1 MSRLIEIGLVYSCKE
16 GRFVKYYLE
25 GNVEDIITLLKLYH
39 PSVWNKLS
47 NRLAELFL
55 DIASQSRPG
64 RDGAGENTNEQAE
77 ERREIE
83 DRMYKEI

>member
-1 MSRLIEIGLVYSCKE
+1 MSKTSSLCLNYTIHQSGINCQIDSP
-16 GRFVKYYLE
+16 
-25 GNVEDIITLLKLYH
+25 N
-39 PSVWNKLS
+39 
-47 NRLAELFL
+47 FL

-64 RDGAGENTNEQAE
+64 RDGAGEKNDESENTNEQAE

>member
-1 MSRLIEIGLVYSCKE
+1 
-16 GRFVKYYLE
+16 
-25 GNVEDIITLLKLYH
+25 LLKLYH

-64 RDGAGENTNEQAE
+64 RDSDVKDDVKDDINELADKPSTAE
-77 ERREIE
+77 GR
-83 DRMYKEI
+83 